1 MKECQ
6 IQNGAGASAPSI
18 RVLAM
23 MEAYSVTGPAKNL
36 IEFSRQASRHMP
48 GQPRAQ
54 LSIATFQRGPD
65 RSPNAF
71 IVGARTA
78 GLDVDVIRERR
89 VLDLG
94 VIPQLRAVVS
104 ARQPHIIQSHN
115 SKSHFLVRYTGL
127 NRLYPWIAFQHG
139 YTTTSTRVL
148 LYNQLDRWSLRA
160 ADRVVAVCGP
170 FAAALARTG
179 VRPERIVVRHNAVEP
194 FVPPPEAEVARL
206 RAALGIP
213 SGVLVVLCAGRM
225 SKEKGHADLIRAI
238 AVVAQ
243 GRETPP
249 FRLVV
254 AGDGPERGSIER
266 TCAALGVLENVI
278 LTGFQPDLRVYYK
291 MADMVALPSHSE
303 GSPNVLLEAMAAGL
317 PVAATRVGGVPE
329 IAGHEENAL
338 LVEPRDPE
346 AMAAALVRLLRDEDL
361 RKRLGAAARTV
372 TSTYAPEA
380 YCRGLLD
387 IYRQVLSLR
396 GQP

>member
-1 MKECQ
+1 M
-6 IQNGAGASAPSI
+6 IGPSI

-36 IEFSRQASRHMP
+36 IEFSRRASRP
-48 GQPRAQ
+48 IVGPPRTQ
-54 LSIATFQRGPD
+54 VSIVTFQRPSD
-65 RSPNAF
+65 SSPNAF

-78 GLDVDVIRERR
+78 GLDVDVIHERWAFD
-89 VLDLG
+89 VG
-94 VIPQLRAVVS
+94 VIPQLLAVVS
-104 ARQPHIIQSHN
+104 ERQPHIIQSHN
-115 SKSHFLVRYTGL
+115 IKSHFLVRYTGL
-127 NRLYPWIAFQHG
+127 NRRYPWIAFQHG
-139 YTTTSTRVL
+139 YTATNTKML

-160 ADRVVAVCGP
+160 ADRVVTVCGP

-194 FVPPPEAEVARL
+194 FVPAPEAEVARL

-213 SGVLVVLCAGRM
+213 KGALVVLCAGRL

-243 GRETPP
+243 GRGTPP

-254 AGDGPERGSIER
+254 AGGGPERGSIER
-266 TCAALGVLENVI
+266 TCAALGLVENVI
-278 LTGFQPDLRVYYK
+278 LTGYQPDLRVYYQ
-291 MADMVALPSHSE
+291 MADMVALSSHTE

-317 PVAATRVGGVPE
+317 PVVATRVGGVPE

-361 RKRLGAAARTV
+361 RKRLGAAARIV
-372 TSTYAPEA
+372 TFKYTPEA
-380 YCRGLLD
+380 YFRGLLD

-396 GQP
+396 GKK